1 MGLGCFIPIGTKL
14 YEVINHPHM
23 PWIKSLTRKGQIK
36 QKIEDNSNKKE
47 KPLETQP
54 LVTQKIEDNHVKQN
68 SN

>member
-1 MGLGCFIPIGTKL
+1 
-14 YEVINHPHM
+14 M
-23 PWIKSLTRKGQIK
+23 PWIKSLNRKGQIK